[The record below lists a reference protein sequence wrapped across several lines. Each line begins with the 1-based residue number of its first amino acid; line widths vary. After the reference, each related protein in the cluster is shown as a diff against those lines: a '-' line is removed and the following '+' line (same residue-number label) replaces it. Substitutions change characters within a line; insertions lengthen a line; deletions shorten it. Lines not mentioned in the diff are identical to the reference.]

1 MRRIVIWSA
10 STLGALLVLLSCST
24 STGRA
29 ATHISSPAVA
39 GAAPAAGATTGS
51 GGSSS
56 GSSGAGT
63 TYTGDVMSTQWGPV
77 QVQITVSGGRVTSA
91 DAVQVPTG
99 NPRDEQINGYAVPV
113 YESET
118 VTAQSADID
127 AVSGATVTWQ
137 GYTGSLQ
144 SALDEAGL

>member
-10 STLGALLVLLSCST
+10 STLGALLVLLSYST

-39 GAAPAAGATTGS
+39 GAAPSVSSGSGS
-51 GGSSS
+51 GG
-56 GSSGAGT
+56 GT
-63 TYTGDVMSTQWGPV
+63 TYTGDVVSTRWGPV
-77 QVQITVSGGRVTSA
+77 QVAITVEGGKVTSA

-118 VTAQSADID
+118 VTAQSSQID

>member
-51 GGSSS
+51 A

>member
-10 STLGALLVLLSCST
+10 STLGALLVLLSYST

-39 GAAPAAGATTGS
+39 GAAPAAGATAGS
-51 GGSSS
+51 A

>member
-10 STLGALLVLLSCST
+10 STLGALLVLLSYST

-39 GAAPAAGATTGS
+39 GAVPAAGATTGS
-51 GGSSS
+51 A

>member
-10 STLGALLVLLSCST
+10 STLGALLVLLSYST

-51 GGSSS
+51 AGSSE
-56 GSSGAGT
+56 AGT
-63 TYTGDVMSTQWGPV
+63 TYTGDVVSTQWGPV

>member
-10 STLGALLVLLSCST
+10 STLGALLVLLSYST

-39 GAAPAAGATTGS
+39 GAAPVS
-51 GGSSS
+51 GGTAS
-56 GSSGAGT
+56 GSAGT
-63 TYTGDVMSTQWGPV
+63 TYTGDVVSTQWGPV

-99 NPRDEQINGYAVPV
+99 NPRDDQINGYAVPV